1 LVARG
6 GKTARGRQTAARI
19 VAAATRLFLE
29 HGYVNTTMAAVAEE
43 AGVAVQTLYLA
54 FGSKAAI
61 LAEVHDLAVVGAG
74 ENVPVLEQPWV
85 DHVRAETDGLRALK
99 LVMDNG
105 LGISERAA
113 SVYEKIQTAA
123 ADTEV
128 ADLLAKVRMQRLQ
141 TVREL
146 AAILATKPGF
156 AAESLD
162 RAADILYALVSVEVY
177 HLYVVERDWIA
188 DEWRAWA
195 YDDAARCL
203 FPNTAATGDKAS
215 VPQGP
220 GMSGV

>member
-1 LVARG
+1 MARS

-19 VAAATRLFLE
+19 VTAATHLFVE
-29 HGYVNTTMAAVAEE
+29 HGYVNTTMAAIAEE

-85 DHVRAETDGLRALK
+85 EHVRAETDGLRALK

-113 SVYEKIQTAA
+113 AVYEKIQTAA

-128 ADLLAKVRMQRLQ
+128 ADLMSKVRMQRLH

-146 AAILATKPGF
+146 TAILATKPGF
-156 AAESLD
+156 AAESVD
-162 RAADILYALVSVEVY
+162 TAADILYTLVSVEVY
-177 HLYVVERDWIA
+177 QLYVVDRHWTV
-188 DEWRAWA
+188 DEWKAWA
-195 YDDAARCL
+195 YADAARCL
-203 FPNTAATGDKAS
+203 FSKA
-215 VPQGP
+215 G
-220 GMSGV
+220 

>member
-1 LVARG
+1 MCNIILIVHDLVKGVVVARS

-19 VAAATRLFLE
+19 VTAATRLFVE
-29 HGYVNTTMAAVAEE
+29 HGYVNTTMAAIAEE

-61 LAEVHDLAVVGAG
+61 LAEVHDLAVVGVG
-74 ENVPVLEQPWV
+74 ENVPVLEQGWV
-85 DHVRAETDGLRALK
+85 EHVREEDDGPLALK

-128 ADLLAKVRMQRLQ
+128 ADLMARVRMQRLQ

-156 AAESLD
+156 APESVD
-162 RAADILYALVSVEVY
+162 RAADILYTLVSVEVY
-177 HLYVVERDWIA
+177 HLYVVERQWTTH
-188 DEWRAWA
+188 EWKAWA
-195 YDDAARCL
+195 YKDAARCL
-203 FPNTAATGDKAS
+203 FPKA
-215 VPQGP
+215 G
-220 GMSGV
+220 